1 LIFIDPFLLAEL
13 RYHVNGIL
21 SQSRVLRQFL
31 DFLILIQCNR
41 KRSALRPANPMTTR
55 CFGVFPKAIAC
66 RKLFAHP
73 EQL

>member
-1 LIFIDPFLLAEL
+1 MQPEAL
-13 RYHVNGIL
+13 
-21 SQSRVLRQFL
+21 
-31 DFLILIQCNR
+31 
-41 KRSALRPANPMTTR
+41 RSALRPANPMTTR